1 MQKRIGILC
10 AMAIMIG
17 IPLAAKASEASD
29 TAIQSYGNFFYES
42 ADGSVRFYSEDLA
55 LLQEKLSSV
64 PDEIFDPALYSP
76 RRYGDAAEQSH
87 DIYTPEK
94 ETPYTVF
101 DAPSHTSDFEGII
114 TEEKMRVTGLG
125 ESEALD
131 MDMDMEA
138 EEDLQPE
145 SEKTE
150 ENMATSAPEVTSA
163 PDVDELPEI
172 SVSGNDCVDDN
183 GTKKGGE
190 NNL

>member
-10 AMAIMIG
+10 AMVILIG

-29 TAIQSYGNFFYES
+29 AAIKSYGSFVYDG

-76 RRYGDAAEQSH
+76 WESVDVTEQSH
-87 DIYTPEK
+87 NTYTPE
-94 ETPYTVF
+94 EEMPYTVF
-101 DAPSHTSDFEGII
+101 AAPSGTSDGLEV
-114 TEEKMRVTGLG
+114 TEPEI
-125 ESEALD
+125 LD
-131 MDMDMEA
+131 MDMGA
-138 EEDLQPE
+138 EEELQPE
-145 SEKTE
+145 SGKTE
-150 ENMATSAPEVTSA
+150 ENMVTSA
-163 PDVDELPEI
+163 PDSDELPEI

-183 GTKKGGE
+183 GTLIKANEATQEIMEEEGE